1 MEIKDSVAL
10 VTGGNRGIGE
20 AFVRA
25 FLAAGARHVYVGT
38 RDVTNAQHLVD
49 EGAGRV
55 TAIALDVSR
64 QETIDAAAKT
74 CTDVTILVNNAGQ
87 FQMQTLMRA
96 PDMSSARAEMEV
108 NSFGPLA
115 MTRAFAPILA
125 KCPESAIANVL
136 SAGGIVAIPGMGGYS
151 PSKFA
156 ARAMSTCL
164 RAELAPQ
171 NTSVTALIVGSVDT
185 RMAAHVEGAKET
197 PAYIAD
203 VGLKAI
209 KRGADEVDTDYMAIE
224 VRAGISRD
232 PKAYELQMRRSL
244 SGERVTTGR

>member
-1 MEIKDSVAL
+1 
-10 VTGGNRGIGE
+10 
-20 AFVRA
+20 
-25 FLAAGARHVYVGT
+25 
-38 RDVTNAQHLVD
+38 
-49 EGAGRV
+49 
-55 TAIALDVSR
+55 
-64 QETIDAAAKT
+64 
-74 CTDVTILVNNAGQ
+74 
-87 FQMQTLMRA
+87 
-96 PDMSSARAEMEV
+96 
-108 NSFGPLA
+108 
-115 MTRAFAPILA
+115 
-125 KCPESAIANVL
+125 
-136 SAGGIVAIPGMGGYS
+136 MGGYS

-185 RMAAHVEGAKET
+185 RMAAHVEGSKET

-224 VRAGISRD
+224 VRAGVARD